1 MGDLINIAYFTRR
14 RGSFSKGRDCEVQC
28 KLKSFVRYLNMCG
41 YLKFYPPLQD
51 FLQLHINTNK
61 WEI

>member
-1 MGDLINIAYFTRR
+1 MRDFINIAYFTRR
-14 RGSFSKGRDCEVQC
+14 RGTFFKGCDCEVLC
-28 KLKSFVRYLNMCG
+28 KLSWFVRYLNLDG

-51 FLQLHINTNK
+51 FLQDHIKTSK